1 MADPLLMAK
10 VAAARAAAQA
20 CVSNW
25 RYDLIDVEPFV
36 TDAEWD
42 ELAAAVVSAIDDVV
56 NQPPRT
62 PQKGKRNA

>member
-1 MADPLLMAK
+1 MADPLLMTK
-10 VAAARAAAQA
+10 IAAARAAAQA

-42 ELAAAVVSAIDDVV
+42 ELAAAVVNAIDDVET
-56 NQPPRT
+56 QA
-62 PQKGKRNA
+62 KGKTS